1 MSAQAPKG
9 KKRTLS
15 KANMRSLGLEEEDS
29 GRRSG
34 YASSV
39 GYPTGD
45 EDDGYDTPVFDDI
58 FSQDFS
64 QDSQGLVVSP
74 TGRFFLE
81 DAESYSPPEKKKK
94 GTPPE
99 SPEKEGAKTQDESVL
114 SHSTSGAKPT
124 ANTEEKEEGAVAV
137 AASAS
142 ASAKTLSP
150 QKPKK
155 KGGRRK
161 KRRKTKK
168 KRKSRKKKNKR
179 KTKKKRRRR
188 KK

>member
-1 MSAQAPKG
+1 MSAQATKG
-9 KKRTLS
+9 KKRDLS
-15 KANMRSLGLEEEDS
+15 KANMKSLGLEEEDS

-34 YASSV
+34 YASSI

-45 EDDGYDTPVFDDI
+45 EDDGYDTPGFDDI

-64 QDSQGLVVSP
+64 QDSQGLIVSP

-81 DAESYSPPEKKKK
+81 DAESYSPPKKKK
-94 GTPPE
+94 KSTPPE

-114 SHSTSGAKPT
+114 SDSTSGAKPT
-124 ANTEEKEEGAVAV
+124 TNTEVEVPVA
-137 AASAS
+137 AS

>member
-1 MSAQAPKG
+1 MSAQATKG

-15 KANMRSLGLEEEDS
+15 KANMKSLGLEEEDS

-34 YASSV
+34 YASSI

-45 EDDGYDTPVFDDI
+45 EDDGYDTPGFDDI

-64 QDSQGLVVSP
+64 QDSQGLIVSP

-94 GTPPE
+94 STPPE

-114 SHSTSGAKPT
+114 SDLTSGAKPT
-124 ANTEEKEEGAVAV
+124 ANTEEEEGPV
-137 AASAS
+137 AAAAA